1 MTQKLENMGHFS
13 FKEVSKSKIEKELRD
28 LNVNKATR
36 FGNIPNKFKKKAV
49 NIALIYYK
57 NYLMMHLRMLTSQ
70 IN

>member
-36 FGNIPNKFKKKAV
+36 FGNIPNKF
-49 NIALIYYK
+49 
-57 NYLMMHLRMLTSQ
+57 
-70 IN
+70 